1 MACLFK
7 NAPKAECWAD
17 VASNLSGMGA
27 ISSIMSMLKVG
38 DHIVAMD
45 DLYGGTKTY
54 LKKVANSNMGINTTY
69 VDLTDPQKVC
79 T

>member
-1 MACLFK
+1 
-7 NAPKAECWAD
+7 
-17 VASNLSGMGA
+17 MGA

-54 LKKVANSNMGINTTY
+54 QKKVANANMGINTTY

>member
-1 MACLFK
+1 
-7 NAPKAECWAD
+7 
-17 VASNLSGMGA
+17 MGA